1 MKGRPLSVTSARAV
15 PYHQPMDDLALG
27 LQRLGAAETKQQLV
41 DALWDLRDSAY
52 DQPQAWGGLTVETLL
67 QALAEELEEAPGDG
81 GQTSIPVLARVLE
94 KALDPRLSG
103 QGFAAPS

>member
-1 MKGRPLSVTSARAV
+1 LRTLLKDGSETYLGGPV
-15 PYHQPMDDLALG
+15 PYHRPMDAMTLG

-52 DQPQAWGGLTVETLL
+52 DQPQVWTSLTAETLL
-67 QALAEELEEAPGDG
+67 QALAEELDQAPLDDG
-81 GQTSIPVLARVLE
+81 GQTSIHVFARAFE

-103 QGFAAPS
+103 A